1 VLSKKERQPQE
12 AQDHRVGI
20 ASSPFTDHSLIKHST
35 TAALAALLVLLAVG
49 CAGTTGGTGC

>member
-1 VLSKKERQPQE
+1 
-12 AQDHRVGI
+12 VGI